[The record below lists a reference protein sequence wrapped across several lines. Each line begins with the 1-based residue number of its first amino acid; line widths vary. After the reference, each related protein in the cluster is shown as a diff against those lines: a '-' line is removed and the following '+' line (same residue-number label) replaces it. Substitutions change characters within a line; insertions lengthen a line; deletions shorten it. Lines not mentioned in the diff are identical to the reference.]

1 MELTAVQLALALVAA
16 AAVGSGI
23 GWYVHR
29 NGELGR
35 KEAHEAFCREMSNAA
50 GTARDRARGEK
61 DELDEKLNALRAEHR
76 ACESTIKNLRSRLA
90 TFDISKVESGERIVA
105 LERSLSDLEPQL
117 EKAEA
122 DRSLLRKAL
131 RQRENSIR
139 SIEGNLAAARSAA
152 EDSGCTSERQQ
163 DEIRQLRH
171 ETQEIRTAHTD
182 CGARIRELESLLE
195 KSNHLRQQLED
206 RQRSLT
212 KSESEVK
219 TLSASCTEFERR
231 SEERAGAV
239 RALEAE
245 LAHARDSHAG
255 CGRKAAADEARIEEL
270 ESLVEEQDR
279 ARAEGKPTWL
289 LSAAQGD
296 PDDLKLIKGVG
307 PVLERRLHDLGVFH
321 YRQLALLTAA
331 ETEWIAPRLRVTTE
345 KIVREQ
351 WAAQAWQ
358 HLSGDEA
365 ATGDDAG

>member
-1 MELTAVQLALALVAA
+1 MQIALALVAA
-16 AAVGSGI
+16 AAAGGGI
-23 GWYVHR
+23 GWYAHR
-29 NGELGR
+29 TGELGR
-35 KEAHEAFCREMSNAA
+35 KDAHEAYCREMSNAA
-50 GTARDRARGEK
+50 GTARDRARSER
-61 DELDEKLNALRAEHR
+61 DEFEEKLNALRTEHQ
-76 ACESTIKNLRSRLA
+76 ACDSTIKSLRSRLA
-90 TFDISKVESGERIVA
+90 TFDISKVESGERIEA
-105 LERSLSDLEPQL
+105 LQRSLSDLEPQL

-122 DRSLLRKAL
+122 DRSMLRKAL
-131 RQRENSIR
+131 RQRETSIR
-139 SIEGNLAAARSAA
+139 SIEGNLVAARSAA
-152 EDSGCTSERQQ
+152 DDSGSTVERQQ

-171 ETQEIRTAHTD
+171 EAEEIRTTHTD
-182 CGARIRELESLLE
+182 CGARIRELETLLE
-195 KSNHLRQQLED
+195 KSTHLRQQLSD
-206 RQRSLT
+206 RERSLT

-219 TLSASCTEFERR
+219 TLRASCAELQRR

-245 LAHARDSHAG
+245 LAHARDSHAD
-255 CGRKAAADEARIEEL
+255 CGRKATADEARIEEL
-270 ESLVEEQDR
+270 ESLLEEQDR

-289 LSAAQGD
+289 LTAAQGD

-351 WAAQAWQ
+351 WATQAWQ
-358 HLSGDEA
+358 HLSGDQA